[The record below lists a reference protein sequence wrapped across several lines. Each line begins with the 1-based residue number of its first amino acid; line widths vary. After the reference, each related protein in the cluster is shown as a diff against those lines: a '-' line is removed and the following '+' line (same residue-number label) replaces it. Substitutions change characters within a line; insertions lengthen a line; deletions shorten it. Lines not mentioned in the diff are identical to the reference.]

1 MKLVVFTDQQP
12 SLSDNAIIAK
22 FENKGYRVSVDSLH
36 KHETNW
42 IMENYG
48 SCPHRV
54 YFADKDE
61 LYDGIVKELDPH
73 APFSF
78 IAYFSDK
85 QVINNADWVYIR
97 LYIKSLLYDTKIPRL
112 TRRMTILLQDEYTEI
127 QSLNAILESYEEKE
141 PCYSFEKSV
150 FEDRNIA
157 LCEIIK
163 PIIVKCQDKKVEAQI
178 VEQSVPYTVVIRNFA
193 SRGFYPV
200 FWSLFI
206 CETWGK
212 DNRDIQFLKALWA
225 NLDMKGDFDMD
236 KIISDGVEECN
247 WGTENGG
254 CSGPEV
260 YRKSLQD
267 TLLILQSKERGFTQ

>member
-1 MKLVVFTDQQP
+1 MKLVVFTDQIP
-12 SLSDNAIIAK
+12 GVSDNALIAK
-22 FENKGYRVSVDSLH
+22 FENKGYRVAVDSIH

-42 IMENYG
+42 IIENYG

-54 YFADKDE
+54 YFADHNE

-78 IAYFSDK
+78 IAYFSEK
-85 QVINNADWVYIR
+85 QIINNADWVYIR
-97 LYIKSLLYDTKIPRL
+97 LFIKSLLYDAKMPRL
-112 TRRMTILLQDEYTEI
+112 TRRMSLLLQDEHVEI
-127 QSLNAILESYEEKE
+127 QALPPIIESSEEKE
-141 PCYSFEKSV
+141 PCYSFKKSI

-163 PIIVKCQDKKVEAQI
+163 PIIVKCQDKQKEAQI
-178 VEQSVPYTVVIRNFA
+178 IEQSVPYTVVIRNYA

-206 CETWGK
+206 CESWGK
-212 DNRDIQFLKALWA
+212 DNRDIQFLKALWS
-225 NLDMKGDFDMD
+225 NMEMKGEFDMD

-267 TLLILQSKERGFTQ
+267 TLITLQSKERGFAQ